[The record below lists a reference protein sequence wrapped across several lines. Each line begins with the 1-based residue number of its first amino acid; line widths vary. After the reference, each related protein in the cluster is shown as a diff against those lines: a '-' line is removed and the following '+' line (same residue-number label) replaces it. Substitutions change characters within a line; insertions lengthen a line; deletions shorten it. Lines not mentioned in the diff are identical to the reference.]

1 MEQNQYKET
10 ILLTDANYL
19 DATARGLKVFL
30 EHKMGRQLPIADL
43 ATWIVNA
50 VMPIVWQRTEDAANH
65 DFSKQETQV
74 VFVCKKGK
82 TTLHNITPGNMLKEV
97 DGMAFTEELCG
108 EFLMSVVE
116 EEPIVEDEPLMV
128 QSLEMLLTSKVVKRI
143 IVLPDPEQ
151 SLDAIQKMAEEEKE
165 KDIEILSMEADAEQG
180 EVSVL
185 GMSLFYALG
194 LTPTDLQ
201 S

>member
-19 DATARGLKVFL
+19 DATAGGLKVFL

-74 VFVCKKGK
+74 IFVCKKGK
-82 TTLHNITPGNMLKEV
+82 TTLHNVCPGNMLKEV
-97 DGMAFTEELCG
+97 DGMAFTEEQCG

-116 EEPIVEDEPLMV
+116 EEPIVEGEPLLV

-143 IVLPDPEQ
+143 IVMPDPEQ
-151 SLDAIQKMAEEEKE
+151 SIEAIQKMAEEEKD
-165 KDIEILSMEADAEQG
+165 KDIEILSMETDAEQG
-180 EVSVL
+180 KVSVL
-185 GMSLFYALG
+185 GMSLLYALG